1 MSENLP
7 SQLQETLLLAPQSHY
22 DPDPNAIMF
31 YSHEEIQ
38 QNVLQHDPLN
48 DSLKQI
54 IRIN

>member
-31 YSHEEIQ
+31 YFHEEIQ
-38 QNVLQHDPLN
+38 QNVLQPNQLN

-54 IRIN
+54 MRIN